1 MLSKTNYEMLF
12 CAPQWGQTIRISTCH
27 LSIDFFFLLPSN
39 HSIFIT
45 LTALWFWDFKAE
57 FVVGLLK
64 QSIWK
69 CVQPWGWVVN
79 FFGLQSWLWR
89 WNKAAKPGTI
99 LCCGVQSTRSVST
112 QLRHQQ
118 GPQLYENVDPLGVI
132 KLRKR
137 RSLRCLIFQLFLNSW
152 K

>member
-12 CAPQWGQTIRISTCH
+12 CAPQWGQTIPISTCH
-27 LSIDFFFLLPSN
+27 LSIDYFFLLPSN

-79 FFGLQSWLWR
+79 FLVCSHDFEDEIRQLNQEQYYVVVCRVPGVSVLSW
-89 WNKAAKPGTI
+89 GT
-99 LCCGVQSTRSVST
+99 SK
-112 QLRHQQ
+112 
-118 GPQLYENVDPLGVI
+118 GPSYM
-132 KLRKR
+132 KM
-137 RSLRCLIFQLFLNSW
+137 
-152 K
+152 

>member
-12 CAPQWGQTIRISTCH
+12 CAPQWGQTIPISTCH
-27 LSIDFFFLLPSN
+27 LSIDYFFLLPCN
-39 HSIFIT
+39 HSIVI
-45 LTALWFWDFKAE
+45 LGLQSWICGWSSKAKYLE
-57 FVVGLLK
+57 MCSAVRLSGE
-64 QSIWK
+64 
-69 CVQPWGWVVN
+69 